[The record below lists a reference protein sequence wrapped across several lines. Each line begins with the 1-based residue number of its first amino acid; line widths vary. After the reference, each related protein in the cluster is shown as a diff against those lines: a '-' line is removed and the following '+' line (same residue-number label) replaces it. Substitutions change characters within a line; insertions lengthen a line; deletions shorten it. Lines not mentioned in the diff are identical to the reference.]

1 MVNNLYVTL
10 TNTNTNK
17 QLRIQASQIAAY
29 GRTYLPITKEEVTAV
44 YINHSEIG
52 VIFVKQ
58 TPEQL
63 DSYLSECYLTVKGE
77 P

>member
-1 MVNNLYVTL
+1 MTNNLFITL

-17 QLRIQASQIAAY
+17 QLRIQASQIVGY
-29 GRTYLPITKEEVTAV
+29 TRYKTTTTKEEVTAV

-52 VIFVKQ
+52 VVFVKQ

-63 DSYLSECYLTVKGE
+63 DSYLSECYVTVKGE